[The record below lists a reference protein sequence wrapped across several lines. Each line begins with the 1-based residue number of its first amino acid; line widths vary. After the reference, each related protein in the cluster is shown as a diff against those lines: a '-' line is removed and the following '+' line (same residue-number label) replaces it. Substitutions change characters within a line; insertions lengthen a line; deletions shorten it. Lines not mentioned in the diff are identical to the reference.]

1 MVHGIH
7 GYPVAA
13 AVVCGTLG
21 VALWCYKHH
30 FQRFTAWCFGAAGFF
45 LAIGI
50 PAWTDS
56 LAGLALTGGGLLALT
71 VVTMVSG
78 LIFYLEAFRSAG
90 KPGKLGVFLR
100 WLHML
105 PARRGPVLGR
115 NRHHRIRTHLG
126 TFVFGTVL
134 AIDLGASR
142 LMIAGAGQTVAG
154 AGVALAQTSQQ
165 VNNGT
170 AAKHLDASDRRKDLL
185 TGGAIIGGIAVG
197 GHGVGEPQE
206 GRRQEGQHA
215 QGCRGRQAPRRHPG
229 TASGRGHAAVRR
241 GAVAMILLGFAGAV
255 AGAYLVLRSRLLGS
269 AVG

>member
-185 TGGAIIGGIAVG
+185 TGGAIIGGIAVVGMVWENRKKG
-197 GHGVGEPQE
+197 GGKRGSTPKAVVG
-206 GRRQEGQHA
+206 GK
-215 QGCRGRQAPRRHPG
+215 PRSGTPALPPG
-229 TASGRGHAAVRR
+229 AASMLPFG
-241 GAVAMILLGFAGAV
+241 
-255 AGAYLVLRSRLLGS
+255 GS
-269 AVG
+269 Q

>member
-105 PARRGPVLGR
+105 PARRGPCWAA
-115 NRHHRIRTHLG
+115 TG
-126 TFVFGTVL
+126 T
-134 AIDLGASR
+134 
-142 LMIAGAGQTVAG
+142 
-154 AGVALAQTSQQ
+154 
-165 VNNGT
+165 
-170 AAKHLDASDRRKDLL
+170 
-185 TGGAIIGGIAVG
+185 TGSAPTWARSCSARCWRSIS
-197 GHGVGEPQE
+197 
-206 GRRQEGQHA
+206 
-215 QGCRGRQAPRRHPG
+215 APRG
-229 TASGRGHAAVRR
+229 
-241 GAVAMILLGFAGAV
+241 
-255 AGAYLVLRSRLLGS
+255 
-269 AVG
+269 